1 MEGTIIAAIIAASI
15 AALTSIANICLTIQ
29 RNKQDGITAYRMKWI
44 DDVRNEFSNIFSWTW
59 YTQDSDGRFIL
70 YPLDELRKSVY
81 KVTLYLNVKD
91 DYDYKV
97 LEKTFEYLNS
107 ATKTYETL
115 LISQSIEN
123 LTYKFIMT
131 QQSSNVFKKSQ
142 RIKEEL
148 QKLVRVYL
156 KTEWTRV
163 KAESSII
170 KIKYSFCWKKFKG
183 FQADRAIEKFLKEYK
198 D

>member
-15 AALTSIANICLTIQ
+15 AALTSIANICLTIH

-59 YTQDSDGRFIL
+59 YTQGSDGRFIL
-70 YPLDELRKSVY
+70 HPLDELRQSVY
-81 KVTLYLNVKD
+81 KVTLFLNVKD

-115 LISQSIEN
+115 LVGQSIEN
-123 LTYKFIMT
+123 LTSKFILT
-131 QQSSNVFKKSQ
+131 QQSSTSFQESKI
-142 RIKEEL
+142 IKEEL

-163 KAESSII
+163 KVESSIL
-170 KIKYSFCWKKFKG
+170 KTKYSFCWKMFKG
-183 FQADRAIEKFLKEYK
+183 FQADQAIEKFLREYK